1 MEISSQE
8 TTLANVKERKAR
20 RAWYLYDFGN
30 SAYAAIVLL
39 AVYSAYFKDAV
50 VGGAEGTRL
59 WGISVGIAAVLVALL
74 SPVLGTIA
82 DFTRSKLRLL
92 GVFTGMAVVFTA
104 ALFFV
109 GPGDVFTGMLFF
121 ILAEIGYRGAQVF
134 YDALLVDVS
143 TPETIGNISGK
154 GWAVGM
160 LGGVAC
166 LIVVLVPLQLIGNS
180 FIPYAFLITALFF
193 LLSSIPAF
201 LYVRE
206 HSAPAHLP
214 EGEKVIPFAFKRIG
228 QTFKEVKQYNDFIKY
243 MIAFLVYN
251 DGIMMLMDFAAI
263 IGATLFGMEQVQLI
277 LFVILIHV
285 TGAGGA
291 LLFGRIS
298 DQRSSKQAILVSLGI
313 LLLDLIALFFIESV
327 THFYIIGAIAGFA
340 LSGAQAV
347 SRTMV
352 SQLAPNGKTT
362 EFYGFLSV
370 AGRTST
376 FIGPLVFGTLSYRGH
391 AFYLARGMSDLAA
404 EQAGLYWAIGSIIVF
419 LLIGAIV
426 LLSVR
431 KVTAEQPMV
440 Y

>member
-59 WGISVGIAAVLVALL
+59 WGISVGIAAVLVACFPCAGTSLIY
-74 SPVLGTIA
+74 PVP
-82 DFTRSKLRLL
+82 KLRLL

-166 LIVVLVPLQLIGNS
+166 LIVVLVPLQLVGNS

-214 EGEKVIPFAFKRIG
+214 EGEK
-228 QTFKEVKQYNDFIKY
+228 
-243 MIAFLVYN
+243 
-251 DGIMMLMDFAAI
+251 
-263 IGATLFGMEQVQLI
+263 
-277 LFVILIHV
+277 
-285 TGAGGA
+285 
-291 LLFGRIS
+291 
-298 DQRSSKQAILVSLGI
+298 
-313 LLLDLIALFFIESV
+313 LLLSHSSA
-327 THFYIIGAIAGFA
+327 
-340 LSGAQAV
+340 
-347 SRTMV
+347 
-352 SQLAPNGKTT
+352 
-362 EFYGFLSV
+362 
-370 AGRTST
+370 
-376 FIGPLVFGTLSYRGH
+376 
-391 AFYLARGMSDLAA
+391 
-404 EQAGLYWAIGSIIVF
+404 
-419 LLIGAIV
+419 
-426 LLSVR
+426 
-431 KVTAEQPMV
+431 
-440 Y
+440 